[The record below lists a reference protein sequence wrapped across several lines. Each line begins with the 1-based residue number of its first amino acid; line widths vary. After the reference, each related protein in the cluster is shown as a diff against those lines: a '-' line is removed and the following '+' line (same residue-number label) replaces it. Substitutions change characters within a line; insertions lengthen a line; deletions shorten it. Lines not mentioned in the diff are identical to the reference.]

1 MQSKQ
6 NLENPENSFDA
17 IHKGGILSKKSNNQ
31 IAFIIN
37 QKASFLTST
46 DKAVI
51 NYIGSFTHDAR
62 KRQKDIAIDLGL
74 SIRTFQRAID
84 RLLSFGLIRRK
95 YGYFKHV
102 KYMLVSIAD
111 QIMIVKNILAN
122 GVQTATNF
130 VEKMRDKIKKRS
142 TKSSDMSRM
151 SDLITTL
158 VPQSTKENTFKENN
172 LNKDEK
178 KESFEDRKERFLRQL
193 QAMKL

>member
-17 IHKGGILSKKSNNQ
+17 IHKGGILSKKLNNQ

-51 NYIGSFTHDAR
+51 NYISSFTHDAR

-74 SIRTFQRAID
+74 SIRTFQRSID

-95 YGYFKHV
+95 YGYFKRV

-130 VEKMRDKIKKRS
+130 VDKMRDKIKKRS

-158 VPQSTKENTFKENN
+158 VPQSTKENTFKENK